1 MNYIK
6 LIYLSVFCGIITI
19 LAFFNIVYS
28 FYLNL
33 YLNLNT
39 YIYTFFISIFLSLI
53 FYIAKNN
60 NEKKTTIYEK
70 ILTILLG
77 YFLLPLIISIPFY
90 FSIYNLT
97 FINSFFE
104 AISGFTSTGFTIF
117 NNINHIDQSLIL
129 WRSASQWVGGLY
141 FLFSII
147 VLIDIFDHSF
157 KKSLT
162 NFISFNKAETLKQS
176 LKIFLLYSTMTLVI
190 FIILNIFDVRLFN
203 SLNLA
208 MTIISSGGFLPSNDL
223 SNILIKNSQI
233 IITSLLMLTSFF
245 SIFLTYNLFF
255 TKNHNLNFFNE
266 DIHLLIYFLTLLLIF
281 FIFPNYDNN
290 FSQLFLSL
298 TSSVSNIGFSL
309 NNDLPNLSFIFLIF
323 VMIGGS
329 FFSTSSGIRFLKVY
343 SLFKYSINEILSYS
357 RPKNIYINKHLFS
370 KEFFKI
376 DEIYKYF
383 LSILIFILSLLFLTF
398 LLTLSGIEFES
409 SFKLSILTLMNT
421 VNSSMYGLS
430 DFSFY
435 DLHFLNKYYLIFF
448 MIMGRFELLTLL
460 IVCKKFLFKNWIR
473 TINIFNIFICT
484 LSSAG

>member
-6 LIYLSVFCGIITI
+6 LIYLSVFCGIISI
-19 LAFFNIVYS
+19 LSFFNIVYS
-28 FYLNL
+28 YYLNL

-39 YIYTFFISIFLSLI
+39 YIFTFFTSIALMFI

-60 NEKKTTIYEK
+60 DEKKTSIYEK

-77 YFLLPLIISIPFY
+77 YFIIPLIIAIPFY

-97 FINSFFE
+97 FVNSYFE
-104 AISGFTSTGFTIF
+104 AISGFSSTGFTIF
-117 NNINHIDQSLIL
+117 DNINHIDQSLIL

-141 FLFSII
+141 FLFSI
-147 VLIDIFDHSF
+147 VLLIDIFDYSF

-176 LKIFLLYSTMTLVI
+176 FKIFLLYSLLTLGI
-190 FIILNIFDVRLFN
+190 FIILNIFEIRMFN

-208 MTIISSGGFLPSNDL
+208 MTIISSGGFLPSNNL
-223 SNILIKNSQI
+223 SNILINNSQVI
-233 IITSLLMLTSFF
+233 IMSILMLVSFF
-245 SIFLTYNLFF
+245 SIFLSYNLIF

-266 DIHLLIYFLTLLLIF
+266 DIHLLFYFLTLSIIF
-281 FIFPNYDNN
+281 FVFFNFDNN
-290 FSQLFLSL
+290 FSELFLSL

-309 NNDLPNLSFIFLIF
+309 DNNSANLSFIFLIL

-329 FFSTSSGIRFLKVY
+329 FFSTSSGIRFLKIY

-357 RPKNIYINKHLFS
+357 RPKNVFVNKHLFS
-370 KEFFKI
+370 KEFFQLS
-376 DEIYKYF
+376 EIYKYF
-383 LSILIFILSLLFLTF
+383 LTIITFVISMLILTF

-435 DLHFLNKYYLIFF
+435 DLDIFTKYYLIFF
-448 MIMGRFELLTLL
+448 MIIGRLELLTVL
-460 IVCKKFLFKNWIR
+460 IICKKFLFKN
-473 TINIFNIFICT
+473 
-484 LSSAG
+484 

>member
-1 MNYIK
+1 MHYIK
-6 LIYLSVFCGIITI
+6 LIYLSIFCGIISI
-19 LAFFNIVYS
+19 LSFFNIVYS
-28 FYLNL
+28 YYLNL

-39 YIYTFFISIFLSLI
+39 YIYTFVASILLTLI
-53 FYIAKNN
+53 FYLSKSNDG
-60 NEKKTTIYEK
+60 KKTVIYEK

-77 YFLLPLIISIPFY
+77 YFLLPVIIAIPFY

-97 FINSFFE
+97 FVNSYFE

-147 VLIDIFDHSF
+147 LLIDIFDHSF
-157 KKSLT
+157 KRSLT

-176 LKIFLLYSTMTLVI
+176 LKIFLLYSLITLGI
-190 FIILNIFDVRLFN
+190 FIILNIFEIRMFN

-208 MTIISSGGFLPSNDL
+208 MTVISSGGFLPSNNL
-223 SNILIKNSQI
+223 SNILINNTQVV
-233 IITSLLMLTSFF
+233 ITSLLMLTSFF

-266 DIHLLIYFLTLLLIF
+266 DIHLFFYLLILLFVF
-281 FIFPNYDNN
+281 FTFLNFDNN
-290 FSQLFLSL
+290 FSELLLSII
-298 TSSVSNIGFSL
+298 SSISNIGFSL
-309 NNDLPNLSFIFLIF
+309 NVNSKNLSFIFLIL

-357 RPKNIYINKHLFS
+357 KPKNVYINKHLFS
-370 KEFFKI
+370 KEFFQLN
-376 DEIYKYF
+376 EIYKYF
-383 LSILIFILSLLFLTF
+383 LSIIIFILSLLFLTF
-398 LLTLSGIEFES
+398 LLTLSGIEFEN

-435 DLHFLNKYYLIFF
+435 DLHFSTKYYLIFF
-448 MIMGRFELLTLL
+448 MIIGRLELLTLL
-460 IVCKKFLFKNWIR
+460 IICKKFLFKN
-473 TINIFNIFICT
+473 
-484 LSSAG
+484 

>member
-6 LIYLSVFCGIITI
+6 LIYLSIFCGIIAI
-19 LAFFNIVYS
+19 LSFFNIVYS
-28 FYLNL
+28 YYLNL

-39 YIYTFFISIFLSLI
+39 YIYTCLI
-53 FYIAKNN
+53 ATLLTLLFYIAKGNDK
-60 NEKKTTIYEK
+60 KKTTIYEK

-77 YFLLPLIISIPFY
+77 YFLLPIIISIPFY

-97 FINSFFE
+97 FINSYFE

-147 VLIDIFDHSF
+147 LLIDIFDHSF

-176 LKIFLLYSTMTLVI
+176 LKIFFLYSLITLGI
-190 FIILNIFDVRLFN
+190 FIILNIFEVRLFN
-203 SLNLA
+203 SLNIA
-208 MTIISSGGFLPSNDL
+208 MTIISSGGFLPSNNL
-223 SNILIKNSQI
+223 SNILINNSQI
-233 IITSLLMLTSFF
+233 VITSLLMLTSFF
-245 SIFLTYNLFF
+245 SIFLSYNLVF
-255 TKNHNLNFFNE
+255 TKNRNINFFNE
-266 DIHLLIYFLTLLLIF
+266 DIHLLFYFLILLIIF
-281 FIFPNYDNN
+281 FIFLNFDNN
-290 FSQLFLSL
+290 FSELFLSL

-309 NNDLPNLSFIFLIF
+309 NNNSSNLSFIFLII

-370 KEFFKI
+370 KEFFQLN
-376 DEIYKYF
+376 EIYKYF
-383 LSILIFILSLLFLTF
+383 LSVIVFIVSLLFLSF
-398 LLTLSGIEFES
+398 LLTLSGIEFEN
-409 SFKLSILTLMNT
+409 SFKLSVLTLMNT
-421 VNSSMYGLS
+421 VNSSMYGLA
-430 DFSFY
+430 DFNFY
-435 DLHFLNKYYLIFF
+435 ELHFFTKYYLIFF
-448 MIMGRFELLTLL
+448 MIMGRLELLTLL
-460 IVCKKFLFKNWIR
+460 IICKKFLFK
-473 TINIFNIFICT
+473 
-484 LSSAG
+484 S